1 SARCYERNVDGAT
14 LRDNLNTIFAI
25 VSTVLGVASVGYG
38 AWLRRRKD
46 DVTRRRRGPFIV
58 GFWVIA
64 PPIFF
69 WCDWVFLAHDP
80 ATQEGIKVTYD
91 LSRNIWVAFT
101 VVLVAL
107 FGIKW
112 PTSGSEDAK

>member
-1 SARCYERNVDGAT
+1 MDREAVRT
-14 LRDNLNTIFAI
+14 TLNTIFAI
-25 VSTVLGVASVGYG
+25 VSTLLGIASVALG
-38 AWLRRRKD
+38 ARVRRRKD
-46 DVTRRRRGPFIV
+46 DLARKKWGPFIV

-64 PPIFF
+64 PPIYF
-69 WCDWVFLAHDP
+69 WCDWVFLAS
-80 ATQEGIKVTYD
+80 KVTYD

-101 VVLVAL
+101 IVLVAL